1 MTSRYSNQLVLN
13 LGPRLDARLS
23 DFAGSNWTA
32 VIAAIDDLLHGSSKN
47 CFVYGEPNTG
57 KTHLLAAVCEAY
69 SQQGYTTLLLSLRD
83 LLDSESPDLLES
95 LENFTLIALDDIEV
109 INGHEEW
116 QQALFNLLSRAKIS
130 QTRIL
135 LAARTSPAD
144 LGLQLLSLNSQ
155 LSKAVFFHIPNGK
168 DEADRH
174 AILLAALER
183 RGILLEA
190 DVIRYLLD
198 KGPSY
203 TGLLLKHLAY
213 LEEVA
218 VLQRKKLTLSFVK
231 QLTEPL
237 LS

>member
-1 MTSRYSNQLVLN
+1 MNTPHNSQLILN

-23 DFAGSNWTA
+23 DFAGANWTA

-47 CFVYGEPNTG
+47 CFIYGEPNTG

-69 SQQGYTTLLLSLRD
+69 SQQGFSTVLLSLRE
-83 LLDSESPDLLES
+83 LLASETPDCLECF
-95 LENFTLIALDDIEV
+95 ENFTLIALDDIEV
-109 INGHEEW
+109 IDSHEDW
-116 QQALFNLLSRAKIS
+116 QQALFNLLSRAKKN

-135 LAARTSPAD
+135 LAARMSPAE
-144 LGLQLLSLNSQ
+144 LGLQLPSLTAQ

-174 AILLAALER
+174 AILLAALSR
-183 RGILLEA
+183 RDLHLEPE
-190 DVIRYLLD
+190 VIQYLLH

-203 TGLLLKHLAY
+203 TGLLLKHLSY
-213 LEEVA
+213 IEEVA
-218 VLQRKKLTLSFVK
+218 LQQRKKLTLNFVK

-237 LS
+237 

>member
-95 LENFTLIALDDIEV
+95 LENFTLIALDDVEV
-109 INGHEEW
+109 INGHEDW

-155 LSKAVFFHIPNGK
+155 LSKAVFFHIPNG
-168 DEADRH
+168 
-174 AILLAALER
+174 
-183 RGILLEA
+183 
-190 DVIRYLLD
+190 
-198 KGPSY
+198 
-203 TGLLLKHLAY
+203 LLLKHLAY
-213 LEEVA
+213 LEEAA
-218 VLQRKKLTLSFVK
+218 VQQRKKLTLSFVK